1 MRNGEGARL
10 SIFAGLAQ
18 SAEQPSRKRQAR
30 CSSHRTSTICAASI
44 EAMQPPCKRRS
55 RFRFPAG
62 APCSLSS
69 FGRAPGWYLG
79 GGWIEATREHHFA
92 PIAQLA
98 EAHRSERCSWEFE
111 SPSVH
116 HCPCT
121 QTGKAAC
128 LKNRW
133 LEIRFLPRAPRR
145 GSSLAEPAA
154 PDSLPLSSEEERR
167 SYKPKVEISKFS
179 AGTRP

>member
-30 CSSHRTSTICAASI
+30 CSSHRTSTICPASI

-92 PIAQLA
+92 PIAQLGRGPSLRTMFVGVRISLGA
-98 EAHRSERCSWEFE
+98 PLPVYANRQSGLPQKQVVGDSI
-111 SPSVH
+111 SP
-116 HCPCT
+116 
-121 QTGKAAC
+121 TGTTPQQLVGRAC
-128 LKNRW
+128 
-133 LEIRFLPRAPRR
+133 
-145 GSSLAEPAA
+145 
-154 PDSLPLSSEEERR
+154 
-167 SYKPKVEISKFS
+167 
-179 AGTRP
+179 GTRFTPA